1 MSTPTFSP
9 DPLIYFLLHSGVF
22 VGVLAALFFTLG
34 FLLAKLIWS
43 PYKRQTKT
51 LLAEQEAQ
59 KGEIARLKRHLAEA
73 VLSPTPSPSVVATPL
88 PAATPFPKFSSTPV
102 PEPTPP
108 PPPPSPAITEP
119 VPAAARPV
127 IRSKSARPTP
137 FQPASPSDA
146 PNATEN
152 APEPTPPP
160 ASSEPAPTEPTT
172 KVASALSAIIH
183 PQPPQ
188 KVAATGTATAESTN
202 PPPAPSVAIPQP
214 AEPVDDPV
222 YGPIYREKPTNFDDL
237 TRIKGVAAVLQG
249 RLNRAGIYTFR
260 QISSWNPQQVREF
273 SNRLAFKDRIIRE
286 KWVEQATALLE
297 STDSP
302 DQTSAGVKS

>member
-34 FLLAKLIWS
+34 FVLAKLIWS

-73 VLSPTPSPSVVATPL
+73 VLSPTPSPSVVATPP
-88 PAATPFPKFSSTPV
+88 PAATPFPKFSSTPA

-108 PPPPSPAITEP
+108 SPTITEP
-119 VPAAARPV
+119 APAAARPV
-127 IRSKSARPTP
+127 IRSKSARPNP
-137 FQPASPSDA
+137 AQPASPPDA
-146 PNATEN
+146 SKAKEITTEP
-152 APEPTPPP
+152 ALPPTI
-160 ASSEPAPTEPTT
+160 SEPAPKEPTA
-172 KVASALSAIIH
+172 KASSALSAIIH

-188 KVAATGTATAESTN
+188 KTAAPGMAVAEPTN
-202 PPPAPSVAIPQP
+202 PTPAPSATIPQP

-222 YGPIYREKPTNFDDL
+222 YGPIYREKPTLFDDL

-260 QISSWNPQQVREF
+260 QISSWNPEQVREF

-297 STDSP
+297 SADSP
-302 DQTSAGVKS
+302 AQTSAGVKS